1 MTLVPDKAAVGATF
15 SAAADQYDLWA
26 EPQKII
32 ARRLVDFLPDGADA
46 RDVLELG
53 CGTGV
58 LTVLLRRRYPR
69 GCIRAIDLSDGMIA
83 LCRRTWPD
91 GAVADFEVADAEEF
105 TSDRPFD
112 VVAAS
117 STFQWLRDRRA
128 VMQNV
133 RGLLT
138 DGGRLVLAVP
148 VSGSLEELARA
159 HLAVTGREM
168 PQLDLWDEGRYV
180 SALEERG
187 FAVRGARVETF
198 QARYAGALDVLRSL
212 RGIGAA
218 FRRYEDYRAMTV
230 AQVRRLVHVYESRY
244 AGEDGRVVAT
254 YRVLYAVS
262 EAMA

>member
-15 SAAADQYDLWA
+15 SAAADEYDLWA
-26 EPQKII
+26 APQKFI
-32 ARRLVDFLPDGADA
+32 ARRLVDFLTEGA
-46 RDVLELG
+46 RVEDVLELG
-53 CGTGV
+53 CGTGM
-58 LTVLLRRRYPR
+58 LTVLLRERYR
-69 GCIRAIDLSDGMIA
+69 DARIRAIDLSDGMIA
-83 LCRRTWPD
+83 LYRRRWPD

-128 VMQNV
+128 VMRNV

-138 DGGRLVLAVP
+138 DGGHLVLAVP
-148 VSGSLEELARA
+148 VSGTLEELAQA
-159 HLAVTGREM
+159 HLAVTGCEM
-168 PQLDLWDEGRYV
+168 PQLDLWDDGRYV
-180 SALEERG
+180 SALQERR

-218 FRRYEDYRAMTV
+218 FKRYEDYRAMTV
-230 AQVRRLVHVYESRY
+230 AQVRQLVHVYESRY

-254 YRVLYAVS
+254 YRVLYVVS